1 MTEPG
6 QIFLKFDLPNATT
19 WFYFSALLAVALFFK
34 FSRLLS
40 MRNWDL
46 LTLFLPAPGLLL
58 LTETNGIWIGYLW
71 LLACS
76 VYFLVRCFVDL
87 PLVSRPALGPN
98 LSLGGLIWLGGALF
112 ISLIAVAA
120 NKPGD
125 GAEPPA
131 DASVPV
137 KQADQQFQ
145 KVGANVGLPAAD
157 EEDSQAIRFWVGRTL
172 VVLCHLA
179 IVLGLVAVG
188 YWHFG
193 DLHGGVAAGTLYL
206 LLPYTYLLLP
216 FTSLHVGQWHHIW
229 PMALL
234 VWAVAAYRKPTI
246 AGLLLGVATATVYF
260 PIFILPV
267 WVSFYVRRGVG
278 RFLGAFSLAAG
289 LCVAAIGMI
298 LWINGEWP
306 SSLRDAW
313 IFTDWQPWNQPA
325 EGTLGFWTGVH
336 FAVAYRLPV
345 FIAYLALVGMLGI
358 WPSPKNLA
366 HLLALST
373 AALIGI
379 QFWYADQG
387 GMHLFWYL
395 PLLLLVMFRPNLA
408 DRRPQ
413 IIQTET
419 DWLHHVVQYVGRQ
432 AIKML
437 RLPHPPVQV
446 G

>member
-1 MTEPG
+1 MRTAGSCVMTEPG

-58 LTETNGIWIGYLW
+58 LTETNGIWVGYLW

-76 VYFLVRCFVDL
+76 VYFLIRCFMDL

-98 LSLGGLIWLGGALF
+98 LNLGGLIWLGGALF

-125 GAEPPA
+125 GAVPPA
-131 DASVPV
+131 NSPVPV
-137 KQADQQFQ
+137 KQAEQQVEQ
-145 KVGANVGLPAAD
+145 GVAKVSGQPPAA

-172 VVLCHLA
+172 VVLCHLV

-193 DLHGGVAAGTLYL
+193 DVHGGVAAGTLYL

-234 VWAVAAYRKPTI
+234 I
-246 AGLLLGVATATVYF
+246 
-260 PIFILPV
+260 
-267 WVSFYVRRGVG
+267 
-278 RFLGAFSLAAG
+278 
-289 LCVAAIGMI
+289 
-298 LWINGEWP
+298 
-306 SSLRDAW
+306 
-313 IFTDWQPWNQPA
+313 
-325 EGTLGFWTGVH
+325 
-336 FAVAYRLPV
+336 
-345 FIAYLALVGMLGI
+345 
-358 WPSPKNLA
+358 
-366 HLLALST
+366 
-373 AALIGI
+373 
-379 QFWYADQG
+379 
-387 GMHLFWYL
+387 
-395 PLLLLVMFRPNLA
+395 
-408 DRRPQ
+408 
-413 IIQTET
+413 
-419 DWLHHVVQYVGRQ
+419 
-432 AIKML
+432 
-437 RLPHPPVQV
+437 
-446 G
+446 

>member
-1 MTEPG
+1 MTQG

-46 LTLFLPAPGLLL
+46 VTLFLPAPGLLL
-58 LTETNGIWIGYLW
+58 LTESNGAWVGYLW

-76 VYFLVRCFVDL
+76 AYFLARCLIDL
-87 PLVSRPALGPN
+87 PLISRPALGPN
-98 LSLGGLIWLGGALF
+98 LNLGGLIWLGAALF

-120 NKPGD
+120 KQPSEGV
-125 GAEPPA
+125 EPPA
-131 DASVPV
+131 NTSVPV
-137 KQADQQFQ
+137 KQAEQQFE
-145 KVGANVGLPAAD
+145 KVGEKVSGQPAAD

-172 VVLCHLA
+172 AVLCHLA

-188 YWHFG
+188 YWHFQ
-193 DLHGGVAAGTLYL
+193 DLHGGVAAGTIYL

-234 VWAVAAYRKPTI
+234 VWAVAAYRKPAV

-267 WVSFYVRRGVG
+267 WISFYLRRGVG
-278 RFLGAFSLAAG
+278 RFLGALFLSAG
-289 LCVAAIGMI
+289 VCVAAIGVI
-298 LWINGEWP
+298 LWVNGEWP

-313 IFTDWQPWNQPA
+313 IFTDWQPWKQPA
-325 EGTLGFWTGVH
+325 PDTLGFWTGMH
-336 FAVAYRLPV
+336 WAVAYRLPV
-345 FIAYLALVGMLGI
+345 FIAYLAFVGTLGI

-387 GMHLFWYL
+387 GIHLFWYL
-395 PLLLLVMFRPNLA
+395 PLLLLLMFRPNLS
-408 DRRPQ
+408 DRRPLP
-413 IIQTET
+413 IQVET
-419 DWLHHVVQYVGRQ
+419 DWLNRSAQYLGRQ
-432 AIKML
+432 AIRML